1 MKSILISNNY
11 IIIYNKKKYLN
22 IKFYKKYLILNKF
35 LIKT

>member
-1 MKSILISNNY
+1 MKSILITINY
-11 IIIYNKKKYLN
+11 IIIYNKKNILN